1 MVGEKQLIFLFQLAQ
16 FSIKIW
22 HSFGLTNTIEFY
34 FLFLKIRKFIFE
46 TKMDY
51 RAVPVVEV
59 IGWISVEIYIMR
71 PL

>member
-1 MVGEKQLIFLFQLAQ
+1 MF
-16 FSIKIW
+16 
-22 HSFGLTNTIEFY
+22 IEFY